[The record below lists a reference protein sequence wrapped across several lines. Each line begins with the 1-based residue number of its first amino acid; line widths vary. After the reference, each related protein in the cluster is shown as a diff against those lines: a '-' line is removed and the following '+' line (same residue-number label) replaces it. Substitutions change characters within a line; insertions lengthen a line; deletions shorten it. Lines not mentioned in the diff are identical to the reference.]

1 MSEREI
7 NAWWQRAHKKEAV
20 RYSSKPK
27 SRKGG
32 WVVPTE
38 VQTLRPERI
47 VRRKP

>member
-7 NAWWQRAHKKEAV
+7 NKWWQRANKKEAARV
-20 RYSSKPK
+20 LAKPT

-47 VRRKP
+47 VRRKR